1 MSFSFPEPIN
11 LVGLAAVLLQLAL
24 TVGVILRVMLT
35 RHPPGSSFAWILLTT
50 ILPYFGFILYLLFG
64 ERTLGRWHERK
75 LRKEMRKR
83 RQIFRHIMHT
93 EAMAPENYRNISKL
107 ATRLGKFPLTKKSS
121 LRLLDDSEETLTLL
135 VNDIDNAKELITMEF
150 YIWDVGGKADDV
162 SAALIRAARRGV
174 QCYVLVDAIGSS
186 RFLSSDW
193 ARMFRYEGIHLESAL
208 PVSLFSALLCRLH
221 RKIAVIDQKIAY
233 SGSLNMA
240 DPHYFKR
247 NANVGQWVDAM
258 VRAKGEIVS
267 SLYHLIHFDWK
278 VLTDSEISFPEFKN
292 SAVVEFDMPDQATVM
307 IVPSGPGTTNDA
319 NQRLIIE
326 AIHQA
331 KKSIEIVSPYFIPGE
346 ALALALQNAALK
358 GVQVTLI
365 LPRKS
370 DSIMVNYAAQRYFDE
385 LLKSGVHIKL
395 YEKGMLHTKSVTID
409 GELSLFGTV
418 NMDMRSMHLNY
429 ELMLLV
435 FDEGFSQK
443 VSTLNASYAQFSSE
457 INLYQW
463 YKRSIF
469 VRMKEGA
476 SYLLSPLL

>member
-1 MSFSFPEPIN
+1 MNFSFSEPIN
-11 LVGLAAVLLQLAL
+11 LVGLAAVLLQLTL
-24 TVGVILRVMLT
+24 TIGVILRVMLT

-208 PVSLFSALLCRLH
+208 PVSLFSALLCRADIRLH

-278 VLTDSEISFPEFKN
+278 VLTDSEITFPEFKN

-385 LLKSGVHIKL
+385 LLKSGVHIIPFRNRQ
-395 YEKGMLHTKSVTID
+395 YG
-409 GELSLFGTV
+409 
-418 NMDMRSMHLNY
+418 
-429 ELMLLV
+429 
-435 FDEGFSQK
+435 
-443 VSTLNASYAQFSSE
+443 YA
-457 INLYQW
+457 
-463 YKRSIF
+463 
-469 VRMKEGA
+469 
-476 SYLLSPLL
+476 